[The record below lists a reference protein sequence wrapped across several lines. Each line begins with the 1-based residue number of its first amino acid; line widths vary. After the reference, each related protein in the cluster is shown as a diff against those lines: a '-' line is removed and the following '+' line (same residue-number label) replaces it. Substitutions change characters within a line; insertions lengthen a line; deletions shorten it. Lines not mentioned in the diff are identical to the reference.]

1 MIKKIHNKISTDKN
15 LKELLSGSAITFVF
29 KISGMVLSYL
39 LIYLISKELGAEGV
53 GFYQIMLQT
62 LTILGVIFGLGM
74 NISIL
79 RYVGQFNNVNEK
91 PKIKLIYRYL
101 ITILGPVT
109 ILASIILYFS
119 SDWITE
125 TLNKK
130 AEYAQGLKII
140 AISLPFF
147 TINQVSV
154 EFIRGLKKLKISEF
168 LRSVTR
174 PLIIGMGFLIV
185 KSSPTKIDLIYY
197 LLISLVINSLIS
209 RFVIWRE
216 MKEIPRMAFTFTK
229 VELFRTS
236 APMILSS
243 ISSYTFG
250 FVPIFFLDYFNSQ
263 SEVGMYSIAHYLSTL
278 SSLILIILNTILA
291 PKIAELYWSDKA
303 SLQKLL
309 TQSSIIGII
318 VSTIFSFALIA
329 FGHFTLG
336 LFGEEFT
343 SSYYVLVILVI
354 AQWINTWAGS
364 VGLVLN
370 MTGNQKSQS
379 IISVATFA
387 LLLVIYPL
395 LIINFGKEGAA
406 LGTLIG
412 MAIINLSSLFIAY
425 KKTKLIVA
433 FIPFKLL
440 G

>member
-1 MIKKIHNKISTDKN
+1 M
-15 LKELLSGSAITFVF
+15 
-29 KISGMVLSYL
+29 
-39 LIYLISKELGAEGV
+39 
-53 GFYQIMLQT
+53 
-62 LTILGVIFGLGM
+62 
-74 NISIL
+74 
-79 RYVGQFNNVNEK
+79 
-91 PKIKLIYRYL
+91 
-101 ITILGPVT
+101 
-109 ILASIILYFS
+109 
-119 SDWITE
+119 
-125 TLNKK
+125 
-130 AEYAQGLKII
+130 
-140 AISLPFF
+140 
-147 TINQVSV
+147 
-154 EFIRGLKKLKISEF
+154 
-168 LRSVTR
+168 
-174 PLIIGMGFLIV
+174 
-185 KSSPTKIDLIYY
+185 
-197 LLISLVINSLIS
+197 INSLIS